1 MTRRPPR
8 STRTDTL
15 FPYTTLFRS
24 ADPYVETRT
33 LYLDMRQRQID
44 SLRGKGRDGTA
55 GLQAETTHSQ
65 PGSFTDPE
73 TPTAAAHTEPET
85 PTPTGTR
92 PHPQRSFCRFEGQ
105 DPICLPFPTPKGQAP
120 HPRHPSTE

>member
-1 MTRRPPR
+1 MRISDWSSDVCSSDLTEIKR
-8 STRTDTL
+8 L
-15 FPYTTLFRS
+15 QEQS

-73 TPTAAAHTEPET
+73 TPTAAEPTEHET
-85 PTPTGTR
+85 DRKSTR
-92 PHPQRSFCRFEGQ
+92 LNSSH
-105 DPICLPFPTPKGQAP
+105 
-120 HPRHPSTE
+120 